1 MSSPKADPEGYWR
14 ANLVLVARLL
24 CVWALVSYGLGIFL
38 VEPLNTIR
46 IGGFP
51 LGFWFAHQGSIYV
64 FIVLIWTYARL
75 SDRMAERFGVD

>member
-1 MSSPKADPEGYWR
+1 MSSPTADPEGYWR
-14 ANLVLVARLL
+14 ANLGLVARLL
-24 CVWALVSYGLGIFL
+24 CVWAGVSYGLGIFF
-38 VEPLNTIR
+38 VERLNAIQ

-75 SDRMAERFGVD
+75 SDRMAKRFGVD